1 MNFSLE
7 KIIKL
12 LRKNFLIIMAVA
24 LLFSAFMYYYKK
36 NNTVPV
42 YTAYTELYVNTV
54 YKEDGSPSSNINAE
68 RNYVSTYI
76 ELLKT
81 VKFSNHVYNNLSEAD
96 KKLTSPNG
104 IYGALAIGQKNETE
118 IIFVRVYS
126 TNRNLA
132 YNIAYAIESCT
143 AEYLSSEF
151 KVQGVEVVDYT
162 RITGVSTVSY
172 KRSVLI
178 GFALGALFAFF
189 VVFVKDLYDYRLRN
203 SSEIK
208 ERYNLPILGT
218 VPTFDSKATAGKSNY
233 KYYSKYS
240 KYKRNREK

>member
-7 KIIKL
+7 KIVKL
-12 LRKNFLIIMAVA
+12 IRKNFLIILAVA
-24 LLFSAFMYYYKK
+24 LLFSAAMYYYKK

-54 YKEDGSPSSNINAE
+54 YKEDGSLSSGISAE

-81 VKFSNHVYNNLSEAD
+81 VKYSNHVYNYLSEAD

-104 IYGALAIGQKNETE
+104 IYYSLQIGSKNETE
-118 IIFVRVYS
+118 IIYVRIYN
-126 TNRNLA
+126 TNRDLA
-132 YNIAYAIESCT
+132 YNIAKAVEACT
-143 AEYLSSEF
+143 SDYLYNEF
-151 KVQGVEVVDYT
+151 GVERINVVDYA
-162 RITGVSTVSY
+162 RITGVSSVSY
-172 KRSVLI
+172 KRSVVI
-178 GFALGALFAFF
+178 GFVLGALFAFF

-203 SSEIK
+203 SSEIR
-208 ERYNLPILGT
+208 ERYNLPVLGM
-218 VPTFDSKATAGKSNY
+218 VPTFDSRASATNSNY

-240 KYKRNREK
+240 KYKRRNKN

>member
-7 KIIKL
+7 KIVKL
-12 LRKNFLIIMAVA
+12 IRKNFLIILAVG

-36 NNTVPV
+36 NNTIPV

-81 VKFSNHVYNNLSEAD
+81 VKFSTHVYNNLSPED
-96 KKLTSPNG
+96 QKLTSPSG
-104 IYGALAIGQKNETE
+104 IYGSIAIGRKNETE
-118 IIFVRVYS
+118 IIYVKVYNS
-126 TNRNLA
+126 NHDLA
-132 YNIAYAIESCT
+132 YNIAYAIESYT

-162 RITGVSTVSY
+162 RITGVSTTSY
-172 KRSVLI
+172 KRSVII
-178 GFALGALFAFF
+178 GFILGAMIAFF

-208 ERYNLPILGT
+208 ERYNLPVLGM
-218 VPTFDSKATAGKSNY
+218 VPTFDSKATAGSSNY

-240 KYKRNREK
+240 KYKRNKGK